1 MGTLNMSDHSVSVMK
16 YGAKA
21 KTLKSYLTGLFLS
34 LLFTFASFAVVG
46 MHLLHTAALYITITA
61 LAIAQ
66 LFAQVICFLRL
77 NTSEEGQWN
86 TMPFIFTFVI
96 VGVLVGGSLWIMYN
110 LNVNMM

>member
-1 MGTLNMSDHSVSVMK
+1 MI
-16 YGAKA
+16 
-21 KTLKSYLTGLFLS
+21 GLFLS
-34 LLFTFASFAVVG
+34 LILTFVAFGLVG
-46 MHLLHTAALYITITA
+46 EHLLKTEALYITITA

-77 NTSEEGQWN
+77 NVTSEGRWN
-86 TMPFIFTFVI
+86 SLAFVFTVLI

>member
-1 MGTLNMSDHSVSVMK
+1 MATHAETKLK

-21 KTLKSYLTGLFLS
+21 KTLSSYLVGLFLS
-34 LLFTFASFAVVG
+34 FIFTMASFGLVM
-46 MHLLHTAALYITITA
+46 MHILDKAELYIAITA
-61 LAIAQ
+61 LAIFQ

-77 NTSEEGQWN
+77 NVTREGQWN